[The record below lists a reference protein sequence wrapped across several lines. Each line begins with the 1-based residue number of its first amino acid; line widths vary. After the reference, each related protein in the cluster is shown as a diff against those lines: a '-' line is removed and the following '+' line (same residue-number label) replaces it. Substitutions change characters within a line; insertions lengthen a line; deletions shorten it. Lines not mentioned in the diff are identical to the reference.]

1 MDAQL
6 TEEGAWRRMW
16 GDFPALG
23 RLLGEARVPDHEL
36 SWFDHIDRLMRIS
49 ILVRENAGE
58 LRGTDPEARDAPGW
72 DRTRCACARP
82 PQTGLGPRTC
92 LPATSCR
99 GPGGRP
105 EGAGVSP
112 MTDHPRGNGPPV
124 PENGR

>member
-58 LRGTDPEARDAPGW
+58 LRGTDLEARGM
-72 DRTRCACARP
+72 
-82 PQTGLGPRTC
+82 L
-92 LPATSCR
+92 
-99 GPGGRP
+99 PGGTEPDALARDLHKLASALEHASRQLHAEALEVAQRAREFRP
-105 EGAGVSP
+105 
-112 MTDHPRGNGPPV
+112 
-124 PENGR
+124 